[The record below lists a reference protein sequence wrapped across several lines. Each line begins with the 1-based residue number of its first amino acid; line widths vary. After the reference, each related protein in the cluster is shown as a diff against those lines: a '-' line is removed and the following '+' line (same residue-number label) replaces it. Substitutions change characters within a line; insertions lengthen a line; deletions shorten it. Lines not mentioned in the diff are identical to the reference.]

1 MTQILTTRSKFQI
14 QTVAS
19 YRLEQGKRR
28 MTRDM
33 EAYLFVPKGLAVNAQ
48 TYPKYLFYR
57 DLQTYSELL
66 PTLRP
71 LSHLVSPGNG
81 LLPRLD
87 ECLNRSIGDEDERA
101 MRDVETHIRAF
112 CRILK
117 SSLDAHIQY
126 IRRKG
131 ESKVAKHALD
141 QYLEIIRRVLD
152 GFRDLGDALVKQC
165 PQPEVG
171 AIFLLSDEY
180 LSLMVEDS
188 TCRLAELLQ
197 HSEPDWGEE
206 LGARLHQL
214 ALSELKYREAHGYG
228 SVPARKGHNE
238 QLVYRRGALRTY
250 VESVFFLST
259 RHKPEARLA
268 RELLLSLA
276 AGLAMV
282 FATAVAFLAHVQFE
296 NWTTAFFVVLVIS
309 YMFKDRI
316 KALTQDY
323 LKTNGQRFFFD
334 FRTTIHGQTTGRS
347 LGVQRESMGFVQAD
361 GIDPAVMMQRNRDRL
376 DALDNDYCGEQI
388 ILYKRRTTLR
398 PERIATAF
406 EECGI
411 DGINEIIHFDF
422 TRFARKMENS
432 RSTVF
437 IPADNGY
444 RKERGRYVYRLHL
457 IVKYPSDAGPVYRHF
472 RIVMSRDGI
481 RRIDTISSPDDS

>member
-1 MTQILTTRSKFQI
+1 MTPILTTRSKFQI

-19 YRLEQGKRR
+19 YRLERGQSR
-28 MTRDM
+28 MTRHL
-33 EAYLFVPKGLAVNAQ
+33 EAYLFVPKVLAVNAQ

-57 DLQTYSELL
+57 DLQTYAELL

-71 LSHLVSPGNG
+71 LSHLVAPGNG

-87 ECLNRSIGDEDERA
+87 DCLNRSVGGEDERA
-101 MRDVETHIRAF
+101 LRDVETHLRAF

-126 IRRKG
+126 IQRKG
-131 ESKVAKHALD
+131 ESAVAKHALD
-141 QYLEIIRRVLD
+141 QYLDIIRRVLD

-165 PQPEVG
+165 PQPEVNSV
-171 AIFLLSDEY
+171 FLLGDEY

-188 TCRLAELLQ
+188 TCRLAERLQ
-197 HSEPDWGEE
+197 HAKPDWGEE
-206 LGARLHQL
+206 LCVRLHQL
-214 ALSELKYREAHGYG
+214 ALSELKYRETQGYG
-228 SVPARKGHNE
+228 SLPASKGRNE

-259 RHKPEARLA
+259 RHKPESRLA

-276 AGLAMV
+276 AGIAMV
-282 FATAVAFLAHVQFE
+282 FATAVAFLAHVQYE

-316 KALTQDY
+316 KALAQDY
-323 LKTNGQRFFFD
+323 LKTNSQRFFFD
-334 FRTTIHGQTTGRS
+334 FRTTIHAQTTRRP
-347 LGVQRESMGFVQAD
+347 LGMQRESMGFVQAD
-361 GIDPAVMMQRNRDRL
+361 RIDPVVMTHRNRHRL

-411 DGINEIIHFDF
+411 DGVNEIVHFDF
-422 TRFARKMENS
+422 SRFARKMENS

-437 IPADNGY
+437 IPAENGY
-444 RKERGRYVYRLHL
+444 RKERGRYVYHLHL
-457 IVKYPSDAGPVYRHF
+457 IIKYPSDAGPVYRHF
-472 RIVMSRDGI
+472 RIEMTRGGI
-481 RRIDTISSPDDS
+481 RRIDAIPAPDAS

>member
-1 MTQILTTRSKFQI
+1 MTPILTARSKFQI

-19 YRLEQGKRR
+19 YRLERGQSR
-28 MTRDM
+28 MTRDL
-33 EAYLFVPKGLAVNAQ
+33 EAYLFVPKALAVNAQ

-57 DLQTYSELL
+57 DLQTYAELL

-87 ECLNRSIGDEDERA
+87 ACLSRSIGGDDERA
-101 MRDVETHIRAF
+101 LRDVETHLRAF

-126 IRRKG
+126 IQRKG
-131 ESKVAKHALD
+131 ESTVAKRALE
-141 QYLEIIRRVLD
+141 QYLDIICRVLD

-165 PQPEVG
+165 PQPELGTV
-171 AIFLLSDEY
+171 FLLGDEY
-180 LSLMVEDS
+180 LSLTVEDAA
-188 TCRLAELLQ
+188 CRLAELLQ
-197 HSEPDWGEE
+197 RAKPDWGEE

-214 ALSELKYREAHGYG
+214 ALSELNYREARGYR
-228 SVPARKGHNE
+228 SVPARKGRNE
-238 QLVYRRGALRTY
+238 HLVYRRGALRTY

-259 RHKPEARLA
+259 RHKPESRLA

-276 AGLAMV
+276 AGFAMV

-296 NWTTAFFVVLVIS
+296 NWTTAFFLVLVIS

-323 LKTNGQRFFFD
+323 LKTNSQRFFFD
-334 FRTTIHGQTTGRS
+334 FRTTIHAQTTRHP
-347 LGVQRESMGFVQAD
+347 LGVQRESMGFVQSD
-361 GIDPAVMMQRNRDRL
+361 QIDPAVMTHRNRDRL
-376 DALDNDYCGEQI
+376 AALDNDYCGEQI
-388 ILYKRRTTLR
+388 IRYKRRTTLR

-406 EECGI
+406 QECGI
-411 DGINEIIHFDF
+411 DGVNEIIHFDF
-422 TRFARKMENS
+422 TRFARKMESS

-437 IPADNGY
+437 VPVENGF
-444 RKERGRYVYRLHL
+444 RKERGRYVYHLHL
-457 IVKYPSDAGPVYRHF
+457 IIKYPSDAGPIYRHF
-472 RIVMSRDGI
+472 QIVMTRGGI
-481 RRIDTISSPDDS
+481 RRIDAIPAPEAS